1 MSEQGQHVLD
11 EGAVRQL
18 TSDLGVEE
26 LRHIVTIFEGDVRML
41 EQALLAAAGS
51 SDIDAFRRTA
61 HRLAGA
67 SGAVGAVSLEMAARQ
82 AMRRQDASADALAL
96 EAASIRTLGRQ
107 SLTALHDF
115 LRSAES
121 LP

>member
-1 MSEQGQHVLD
+1 MSEPGMHVL
-11 EGAVRQL
+11 EEATVRQL
-18 TSDLGVEE
+18 AGDLGVEE
-26 LRHIVTIFEGDVRML
+26 LRHIVSIFEGDVRML

-51 SDIDAFRRTA
+51 ADLDAFRRTA

-67 SGAVGAVSLEMAARQ
+67 SGAVGAVALEMAARQ
-82 AMRRQDASADALAL
+82 AMRRQDVDAIGL

-107 SLTALHDF
+107 SLAALHDF

>member
-1 MSEQGQHVLD
+1 MSALDRHVLD

-18 TSDLGVEE
+18 ASDLGVEE
-26 LRHIVTIFEGDVRML
+26 LRHIVSIFEGDVRML

-51 SDIDAFRRTA
+51 SDLDAFRRTA

-67 SGAVGAVSLEMAARQ
+67 SGAVGAVALDMAARE
-82 AMRRQDASADALAL
+82 AMRRQDAHAIGL

-107 SLTALHDF
+107 SLTALQDF
-115 LRSAES
+115 LRGAEP
-121 LP
+121 LQ